1 MKATR
6 MAQGKTGFRL
16 LDGLKVLDFST
27 LLPGPCATMMLA
39 DLGADVLRIESPTRP
54 DFLRL
59 LPPRQGDGSAAH
71 AYLNRGKR
79 SLGLDLKKPGAV
91 AVVKRL
97 LEDYDIIVEQ
107 FRPGVMDRFGLS
119 YEALSQQW
127 PQLIYCSIT
136 GYGQYG
142 QFSQRA
148 GHDINYL
155 GLAGISSYSG
165 HAAEG
170 PAVSGIQ
177 IADVAGGSHQAVMN
191 VLAAVIHRQRTGEGV
206 HLDVSM
212 TDAALALNHMSMA
225 AVLAGGVVPSLESDV
240 LNGAGAYNYFETS
253 DGRYMTAGA
262 LEPQFAQ
269 ALCAALDIRH
279 LVPTMVSQ
287 RPDDRMK
294 SRAALREIFRT
305 RSQQEWIKLFADVD
319 ACVEPVLTLDES
331 ARHPLFEER
340 DMFVE
345 IEDRASGNLSR
356 QLAPA
361 VVMQQGEDRGRPL
374 PAFSGAALGEDT
386 LAVMQELGFDEDELG
401 VLEGEGVFG
410 PRGLKQAER

>member
-1 MKATR
+1 

-16 LDGLKVLDFST
+16 LEGLKILDFST

-79 SLGLDLKKPGAV
+79 SLALDLKKPGAV
-91 AVVKRL
+91 SVVKKL
-97 LEDYDIIVEQ
+97 LEAYDIIVEQ
-107 FRPGVMDRFGLS
+107 FRPGVMDRFGLG
-119 YEALSQQW
+119 YQALSEQW
-127 PQLIYCSIT
+127 PELIYCSIT

-165 HAAEG
+165 HASEG

-191 VLAAVIHRQRTGEGV
+191 LLAAVIHRQRTGAGV

-212 TDAALALNHMSMA
+212 TDAALTLNHMSMA
-225 AVLAGGVVPSLESDV
+225 AVLAGGAVPDLESDA
-240 LNGAGAYNYFETS
+240 LNGAGAYNYFETA
-253 DGRYMTAGA
+253 DGRYMSAGA

-269 ALCAALDIRH
+269 ALCAALDIRQ

-287 RPDDRMK
+287 RPEDRTK
-294 SRAALREIFRT
+294 SRSALRDIFLTRT
-305 RSQQEWIKLFADVD
+305 QADWIKVFAEVD
-319 ACVEPVLTLDES
+319 ACVEPVLTLDET
-331 ARHPLFEER
+331 ARHSLFEER
-340 DMFVE
+340 EMFVE
-345 IEDRASGNLSR
+345 VEDRTSGNLSR

-361 VVMQQGEDRGRPL
+361 VVMQQGEDRGRPQ
-374 PAFSGAALGEDT
+374 PAYTGAALGEDT
-386 LAVMQELGFDEDELG
+386 LAVLKAHGLAEEEIRA
-401 VLEGEGVFG
+401 LETEGVFG
-410 PRGLKQAER
+410 PRGLKQD